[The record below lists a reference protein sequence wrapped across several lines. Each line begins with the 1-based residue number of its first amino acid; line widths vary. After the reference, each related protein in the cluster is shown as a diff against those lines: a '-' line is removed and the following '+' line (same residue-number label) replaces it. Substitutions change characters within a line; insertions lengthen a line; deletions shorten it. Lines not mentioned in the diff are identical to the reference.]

1 MLLSS
6 FFFVHLHGQGR
17 NVFAWRESN
26 KGKTTTSEESK
37 VAKILNKGESEIEN
51 SFWRHSDDTLGKA
64 IFFSDVTLLGE
75 AVYQFNLEIKLYPGP
90 VDSNIL

>member
-6 FFFVHLHGQGR
+6 FFFVQLHGQGR

-37 VAKILNKGESEIEN
+37 VAKILNKGESEIEI
-51 SFWRHSDDTLGKA
+51 SFWPHSDDTLGKA